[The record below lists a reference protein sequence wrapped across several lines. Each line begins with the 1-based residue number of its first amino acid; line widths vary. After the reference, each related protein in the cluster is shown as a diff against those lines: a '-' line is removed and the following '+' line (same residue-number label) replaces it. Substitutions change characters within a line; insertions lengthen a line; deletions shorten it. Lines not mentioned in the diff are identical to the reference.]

1 MKKLIVILTLL
12 ALVATMA
19 FSAFAATGISAAEQ
33 AILDKLSA
41 GIKGE
46 GGWTFELPQEYI
58 NSAKN
63 YFAGDYEMTP
73 EQKAAIIAYI
83 NQGLAV
89 IKKEAENQKLEG
101 GKLTISDMSEEARQ
115 EVLQLGKDVCN
126 EIDLNMSYNPS
137 GNKVVITT
145 QGSKTPLFESSN
157 VIKTTGETF
166 PMTASSVIAATVAI
180 LVMGTAAMFVFA
192 KKNGLLVK

>member
-1 MKKLIVILTLL
+1 MKKFVIILTLL

-19 FSAFAATGISAAEQ
+19 FSTFAATGISAAEQ

-41 GIKGE
+41 GITGE

-83 NQGLAV
+83 NQGLEI
-89 IKKEAENQKLEG
+89 IKQEAAKQEGEG
-101 GKLTISDMSEEARQ
+101 GKITISDMSEDARK

-126 EIDLNMSYNPS
+126 EVDLNMSYNS
-137 GNKVVITT
+137 AGNKVVITT
-145 QGSKTPLFESSN
+145 QDGKTPLFESSN
-157 VIKTTGETF
+157 VIKSTGEVF
-166 PMTASSVIAATVAI
+166 PMTATSVIAATVVI
-180 LVMGTAAMFVFA
+180 LVMGTAAMFIFA